1 MVDNKNGFDSVTG
14 TEPKRPEEKDSS
26 DAVREAEPGKN
37 TPSWLSTGVA
47 RARQGWWAARRQLRR
62 LWALVV
68 FGAAGAP
75 VSFALLAVVW
85 MTEIAGAVLD
95 DRGELDKYLA
105 VGIMPFEHWHLW
117 TPFTSGLA
125 APNTAG
131 CVVATI
137 AVLVAAAP
145 IERRIGSRRF
155 GIAALLT
162 QTAGSMLGLGLS
174 ALAKTFDADWG
185 FRLHVG
191 TAVGPTTW
199 IFGVVLVA
207 TSRMDTLWRRRIRVG
222 LIALLVTL
230 ALFGGHLQDVVRLS
244 AAVIGLMA
252 GPSIVGRSARGPR
265 LAGTRREGRVLVAL
279 VVAASSLGPVLAALS
294 PNAVGP
300 FAVLR
305 DVVRGVPYTAAE
317 VREICADSATDPVEC
332 RRGLLD
338 LRLGGVGPTILSIM
352 PSLFLLVVSDG
363 LRRGRRFAWVVA
375 VVSQVILLGLSMAN
389 FAIRFLATGD
399 DESVFYGLESPT
411 AYRTVVPFLLPFA
424 VLVVLIA
431 SRRLFH
437 VSAPTGTYRR
447 WALSMIGVVLGFAAV
462 YVTGGYLARA
472 GFATTPSFAG
482 LLADFPQRL
491 IPPVYLQW
499 LEPALLPQSAVTTAL
514 FEWTGVVFWVVVCVL
529 VAGSFFTPVYGSET
543 DATEKA
549 QALLTA
555 SGGSALSWMT
565 TWRGNKYRFGPDG
578 RSYVAYRVISG
589 VALTTGDPVGPRASL
604 RENVIDFAEFASSN
618 GWIPCFYSVTSEVRS
633 VTDSLGWGG
642 IQVAEETVLDL
653 HAITFSGKRF
663 QDVRTAL
670 NRARKSGVVAEWV
683 SFPSAPLAVTD
694 QITAISEEWVA
705 DKGMPEMGFTL
716 GGLEEIDD
724 EHVRCLIAVDEHRT
738 VHGVTSWMP
747 VYEEGVVVGWTLD
760 FMRRRSE
767 GFRPAMEFLIA
778 SAALLLEQ
786 EGARFLSL
794 SGAPLAKVDEREPT
808 HISSVEQS
816 TLSGL
821 LERVLDVLGRT
832 LEPVYGFR
840 SLLAFKSKFQPR
852 YEPMYMTFADPAAL
866 PSIGNAIGRA
876 YLPDVSLGQGFK
888 LVRTMIER

>member
-1 MVDNKNGFDSVTG
+1 MNVTD
-14 TEPKRPEEKDSS
+14 PDRPSAA
-26 DAVREAEPGKN
+26 DAEVSTPAEP
-37 TPSWLSTGVA
+37 SWMSA
-47 RARQGWWAARRQLRR
+47 RTESLRSGASAVMRQLRR
-62 LWALVV
+62 VWALIV
-68 FGAAGAP
+68 FGAVGAP
-75 VSFALLAVVW
+75 VSFTLLAVVW
-85 MTEIAGAVLD
+85 VMGIVAAVVD
-95 DRGELDKYLA
+95 NRGEMDKYFA

-117 TPFTSGLA
+117 TPLTSGLA
-125 APNTAG
+125 APNIAG
-131 CVVATI
+131 CVVATVG
-137 AVLVAAAP
+137 VLLAAAP

-155 GIAALLT
+155 AVAAFVT
-162 QTAGSMLGLGLS
+162 QVAGSLFGLGL
-174 ALAKTFDADWG
+174 AVLAKTFDADWG

-222 LIALLVTL
+222 VLALLVTL
-230 ALFGGHLQDVVRLS
+230 ALFGGHLQDVVRLA
-244 AAVIGLMA
+244 AAVIGLVV
-252 GPSIVGRSARGPR
+252 GPWIVGRSARGPR

-279 VVAASSLGPVLAALS
+279 IVAASALGPVLAALS

-317 VREICADSATDPVEC
+317 VREICADAPTDPVEC

-363 LRRGRRFAWVVA
+363 LRRGRRFAWAMA
-375 VVSQVILLGLSMAN
+375 VVSQGILLALSVAN
-389 FAIRFLATGD
+389 FAIRFLESGD
-399 DESVFYGLESPT
+399 DQSLFYGLESPT
-411 AYRTVVPFLLPFA
+411 AYRTAVPFLLPLI
-424 VLVVLIA
+424 VLLVLIVT
-431 SRRLFH
+431 RKFFD
-437 VSAPTGTYRR
+437 VSAPSGTYRR
-447 WALSMIGVVLGFAAV
+447 WAASGVGVAV
-462 YVTGGYLARA
+462 GLALIYSIGGYLARD
-472 GFATTPSFAG
+472 GFADSPSFGG
-482 LLADFPQRL
+482 LLVDFPQRL
-491 IPPVYLQW
+491 VPPVYLQW
-499 LEPALLPQSAVTTAL
+499 LEPALLPQSTPTTLL

-529 VAGSFFTPVYGSET
+529 AASTFLTPVYGTET
-543 DATEKA
+543 DAAERA
-549 QALLTA
+549 RALLM
-555 SGGSALSWMT
+555 SSSGSALSWMT
-565 TWRGNKYRFGPDG
+565 TWRGNKYWFGSDG

-589 VALTTGDPVGPRASL
+589 VALTTGDPVGPRESL
-604 RENVIDFAEFASSN
+604 RDNVVEFAEFASEN
-618 GWIPCFYSVTSEVRS
+618 GWIPCFYSVTPDVRRI
-633 VTDSLGWGG
+633 TDSLGWGG
-642 IQVAEETVLDL
+642 IQVGEETVLDL
-653 HAITFSGKRF
+653 DGIAFTGKRF

-670 NRARKSGVVAEWV
+670 NRAKKAGVVAEWIR
-683 SFPSAPLAVTD
+683 FPSAPLAITD

-716 GGLEEIDD
+716 GGLEEVDD
-724 EHVRCLIAVDEHRT
+724 ENVRCLIAVDENRT

-747 VYEEGVVVGWTLD
+747 VYEDGVIVGWTLD

-767 GFRPAMEFLIA
+767 GFRPTMEFLIA

-794 SGAPLAKVDEREPT
+794 SGAPLAKVDEKQPE
-808 HISSVEQS
+808 HVSSAEQS

-821 LERVLDVLGRT
+821 LERLLDVLGRT

-852 YEPMYMTFADPAAL
+852 YEPMHMTFADPAAL

-876 YLPDVSLGQGFK
+876 YLPDVSIGQGVK

>member
-1 MVDNKNGFDSVTG
+1 MAGDENRVDFVNVTD
-14 TEPKRPEEKDSS
+14 PDRPSAA
-26 DAVREAEPGKN
+26 DAEVSTPAEP
-37 TPSWLSTGVA
+37 SWMSA
-47 RARQGWWAARRQLRR
+47 RTESLRSGASAVMRQLRR
-62 LWALVV
+62 VWALIV
-68 FGAAGAP
+68 FGAVGAP
-75 VSFALLAVVW
+75 VSFTLLAVVW
-85 MTEIAGAVLD
+85 VMGIVAAVVD
-95 DRGELDKYLA
+95 NRGEMDKYFA

-117 TPFTSGLA
+117 TPLTSGLA
-125 APNTAG
+125 APNIAG
-131 CVVATI
+131 CVVATVG
-137 AVLVAAAP
+137 VLLAAAP

-155 GIAALLT
+155 AVAAFVT
-162 QTAGSMLGLGLS
+162 QVAGSLFGLGL
-174 ALAKTFDADWG
+174 AVLAKTFDADWG

-222 LIALLVTL
+222 VLALLVTL
-230 ALFGGHLQDVVRLS
+230 ALFGGHLQDVVRLA
-244 AAVIGLMA
+244 AAVIGLVV
-252 GPSIVGRSARGPR
+252 GPWIVGRSARGPR

-279 VVAASSLGPVLAALS
+279 IVAASALGPVLAALS

-317 VREICADSATDPVEC
+317 VREICADATTDPVEC

-363 LRRGRRFAWVVA
+363 LRRGRRFAWAMA
-375 VVSQVILLGLSMAN
+375 VVSQGILLALSVAN
-389 FAIRFLATGD
+389 FAIRFLESGD
-399 DESVFYGLESPT
+399 DQSLFYGLESPT
-411 AYRTVVPFLLPFA
+411 AYRTAVPFLLPLI
-424 VLVVLIA
+424 VLLVLIVT
-431 SRRLFH
+431 RKFFD
-437 VSAPTGTYRR
+437 VSAPSGTYRR
-447 WALSMIGVVLGFAAV
+447 WAASVVGVAAGLALI
-462 YVTGGYLARA
+462 YSIGGYLARG
-472 GFATTPSFAG
+472 GFADSPSFGG
-482 LLADFPQRL
+482 LLVDFPQRL
-491 IPPVYLQW
+491 VPPVYLQW
-499 LEPALLPQSAVTTAL
+499 LEPALLPQSTPTTLL

-529 VAGSFFTPVYGSET
+529 AASTFLTPVYGTET
-543 DATEKA
+543 DAAERA
-549 QALLTA
+549 RALLM
-555 SGGSALSWMT
+555 SSSGSALSWMT
-565 TWRGNKYRFGPDG
+565 TWRGNKYWFGSDG

-589 VALTTGDPVGPRASL
+589 VALTTGDPVGPRESL
-604 RENVIDFAEFASSN
+604 RDNVVEFAEFASEN
-618 GWIPCFYSVTSEVRS
+618 GWIPCFYSVTPDVRRI
-633 VTDSLGWGG
+633 TDSLGWGG
-642 IQVAEETVLDL
+642 IQVGEETVLDL
-653 HAITFSGKRF
+653 DGIAFTGKRF

-670 NRARKSGVVAEWV
+670 NRAKKAGVVAEWIR
-683 SFPSAPLAVTD
+683 FPSAPLAITD

-716 GGLEEIDD
+716 GGLEEVDD
-724 EHVRCLIAVDEHRT
+724 ENVRCLIAVDENRT

-747 VYEEGVVVGWTLD
+747 VYEDGVIVGWTLD

-767 GFRPAMEFLIA
+767 GFRPTMEFLIA

-794 SGAPLAKVDEREPT
+794 SGAPLAKVDEKQPE
-808 HISSVEQS
+808 HVSSAEQS

-821 LERVLDVLGRT
+821 LERLLDVLGRT

-852 YEPMYMTFADPAAL
+852 YEPMHMTFADPAAL

-876 YLPDVSLGQGFK
+876 YLPDVSIGQGVK